1 MESKK
6 VKALLTAIKS
16 GSLTAAA
23 AELGYTQAGLT
34 QMMNSLENELGI
46 NLLIRGK

>member
-6 VKALLTAIKS
+6 CRALLTALEA

-23 AELGYTQAGLT
+23 AELGYTQAGMT
-34 QMMNSLENELGI
+34 NMMNSLEAEL
-46 NLLIRGK
+46 